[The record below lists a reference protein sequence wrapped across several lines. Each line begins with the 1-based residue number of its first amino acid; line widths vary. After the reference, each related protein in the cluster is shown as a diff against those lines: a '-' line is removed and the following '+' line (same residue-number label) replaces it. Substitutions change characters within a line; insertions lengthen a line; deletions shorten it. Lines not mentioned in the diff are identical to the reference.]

1 MNKNFKFLI
10 GLACVSLGLTA
21 CKEDYFDQEK
31 YDKLLQ
37 QAFPVDNVDP
47 NHTWAVYG
55 SATANIEIG
64 GANGQKYYVAVYQDN
79 PLTTTPAVLL
89 SCANMVSGT
98 PATLRFSYKLA
109 TPMVYVACFD
119 ENNRRV
125 IQPMTMENGQAVDI
139 NFFGKST
146 NGTARRNTPL
156 WGPSSRAKKTFTRA
170 GASYDLFSSS
180 EGTDV
185 NDWNY
190 NIPIT
195 DEQKALFVEGN
206 YLGFDYEVSYDCE
219 VTVKAGNTEKAKVT
233 FKSGTN
239 NAELKLTADQANS
252 LKSDGLFLHIYN
264 VKLKRVYIREADGSE
279 TGGGGSET
287 GGGSTTPTQM
297 EEADYVKASETMITA
312 NDWVNPSWRSSK
324 VTVNL
329 NTIDTSNEFNTLNQN
344 AINNNQ
350 VANDN
355 RDKKWWRVE
364 GDVTL
369 NQNLNGDQ
377 NTLNKAVV
385 YVKSG
390 TLTLTSDYTGVTFI
404 VGDGATLALSGE
416 RRFGQ
421 AARIIVLS
429 GGTLTAD
436 SPVALN
442 GKAESVGFYNAGTA
456 TFAASLDLANGGTY
470 EAGAVLYN
478 VGTMTVGTLT
488 SARYLYNYGDLTITN
503 DFTVDLNSDSPMLN
517 YNFYNQ
523 GTMNVANAT
532 ISNAVNYG
540 TLNGTS
546 LNISDNYYFNAG
558 FSEFKTVKVKQL
570 ANTGHLT
577 FEENIDTNNE
587 RWTLSSCYLHIKK
600 SQTATTGFRRLY
612 MLRNSR
618 IDLDG
623 DMYFQENNDSHMEDK
638 SLLNVGGKFVVPND
652 GANMYAPT
660 GDGEFAIIK
669 IAGNIEMTKWN
680 AMTRPNDGT
689 LYLDWAHADDGVNHA
704 TIANKENYSAADA
717 VARMEETMAKALIS
731 ESTAPANISIP
742 KAETDDDC
750 TGDGYNTTNTHIDI
764 IPETG
769 TSYRFCFEDFF
780 PHPGDYDFNDCVI
793 TVTPTVT
800 DNVATLVMS
809 LDAVGATKQIA
820 AAMRVKGL
828 NPTSVT
834 NATNNFTDYA
844 AQYASMRLI
853 DPVEE
858 NGTGLFYVPADHLGK
873 DANGNQINDL
883 VVSLFNDAHWVMS
896 GANAGGNNR
905 DMHRFFYNTVDPT
918 IDYPTAKI
926 ADPVT
931 MRLTITCSSNEEAQ
945 LFNDVTNLDVFIVEM
960 YDGRTWEVHTYP
972 FKFDQVLK
980 KWADYDVK
988 LIPYANSTT
997 KNYPWAI
1004 QVPGDFLYPIEFQS
1018 ISGSKIQASD
1028 TDNYGNATA
1037 AYPLF
1042 KQWAISPNTTDADVQ
1057 QWYLRSNIEDMK
1069 LVWRKP

>member
-1 MNKNFKFLI
+1 MNKNTKLII

-37 QAFPVDNVDP
+37 KAFPVEDVDP

-55 SATANIEIG
+55 SATANIEVG
-64 GANGQKYYVAVYQDN
+64 GSKDQKYYVAVYQDN
-79 PLTTTPAVLL
+79 PLTTRPATVLA
-89 SCANMVSGT
+89 SARMVSGT
-98 PATLRFSYKLA
+98 PATMHFSYKLA
-109 TPMVYVACFD
+109 KSTVYVVCYD
-119 ENNRRV
+119 GNNRRIV
-125 IQPMTMENGQAVDI
+125 QPKTVVDGQAFDI
-139 NFFGKST
+139 NFFGKSANAT
-146 NGTARRNTPL
+146 TRRSTP
-156 WGPSSRAKKTFTRA
+156 WGDSSSRSRKMTTRA
-170 GASYDLFSSS
+170 GESTDLFTSTN
-180 EGTDV
+180 GVRPNNWHFT
-185 NDWNY
+185 
-190 NIPIT
+190 IPIT
-195 DEQKALFVEGN
+195 EAQKAFFVEGN
-206 YLGFDYEVSYDCE
+206 YLGFDYEVPYDCE
-219 VTVKAGNTEKAKVT
+219 IALLAGDVEKSRFT
-233 FKSGTN
+233 FQSGTRN
-239 NAELKLTADQANS
+239 YELRLTADLANAF
-252 LKSDGLFLHIYN
+252 KNDGLFLNIYN
-264 VKLKRVYIREADGSE
+264 VTLKRVYVREGDGS
-279 TGGGGSET
+279 GGS
-287 GGGSTTPTQM
+287 SSDTTPVTRM
-297 EEADYVKASETMITA
+297 EESEYIKASETMITA

-324 VTVNL
+324 VTVDL
-329 NTIDTSNEFNTLNQN
+329 NTIDTNNEFNTLNQN
-344 AINNNQ
+344 AISNNQ

-364 GDVTL
+364 GNMTL
-369 NQNLNGDQ
+369 NQTLNGDQ

-390 TLTLTSDYTGVTFI
+390 TLTLASDYTGVTFI

-421 AARIIVLS
+421 ASRIVVLN

-436 SPVALN
+436 SPTAFS

-456 TFAASLDLANGGTY
+456 TFASSLDLANGGTH
-470 EAGAVLYN
+470 ESGAVLYN

-503 DFTVDLNSDSPMLN
+503 DFTIGLNNDSPILN

-540 TLNGTS
+540 TLDGTS
-546 LNISDNYYFNAG
+546 LYVSDNYYFNAG
-558 FSEFKTVKVKQL
+558 HSEFTTINVKQL
-570 ANTGHLT
+570 TNTGHFT
-577 FEENIDTNNE
+577 FGENISTNNE
-587 RWTLSSCYLHIKK
+587 RWTLNSCYLHITK
-600 SQTATTGFRRLY
+600 SQTSSTGFRRLV
-612 MLRNSR
+612 MFRNSR
-618 IDLDG
+618 VDIDG
-623 DMYFQENNDSHMEDK
+623 NMYFQENNSSYMEDK
-638 SLLNVGGKFVVPND
+638 SLLNVGGNFVVPND
-652 GANMYAPT
+652 GANMDAPT
-660 GDGEFAIIK
+660 GDGEFAILK
-669 IAGNIEMTKWN
+669 IAGNIETAKWS
-680 AMTRPNDGT
+680 AMRRPNDGT

-717 VARMEETMAKALIS
+717 VARMEETMATALIT
-731 ESTAPANISIP
+731 ESTASANISIP
-742 KAETDDDC
+742 KAETSDDC
-750 TGDGYNTTNTHIDI
+750 TGDGYNTDQPPIDI

-793 TVTPTVT
+793 TMTPTVV
-800 DNVATLVMS
+800 DNVATIVMS

-828 NPTSVT
+828 RPTSVT

-853 DPVEE
+853 DPVAE
-858 NGTGLFYVPADHLGK
+858 NGTGLFYVPADDLGK
-873 DANGNQINDL
+873 DASDNQINDL

-896 GANAGGNNR
+896 RANAGGNNR

-918 IDYPTAKI
+918 IEYPTARI
-926 ADPVT
+926 VDPVT
-931 MRLTITCSSNEEAQ
+931 MTLTFTCSTNEEAQ
-945 LFNDVTNLDVFIVEM
+945 LFNDVTNIDIFIVEM

-988 LIPYANSTT
+988 LTPYANSST

-1042 KQWAISPNTTDADVQ
+1042 KQWAVSPNTTDTNVQ
-1057 QWYLRSNIEDMK
+1057 QWYLRSNIEDMN
-1069 LVWRKP
+1069 LVWRRP